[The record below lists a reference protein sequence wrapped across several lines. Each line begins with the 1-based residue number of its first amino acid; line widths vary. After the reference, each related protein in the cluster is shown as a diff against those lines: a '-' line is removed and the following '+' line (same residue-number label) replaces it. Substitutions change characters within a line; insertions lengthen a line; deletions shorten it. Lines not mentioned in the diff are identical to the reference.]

1 MGTRHKSPALLNYFA
16 HHKVAG
22 NLLMLI
28 LILAGCWALLKINIQ
43 FFPTM
48 DFNYITVQIPWPG
61 STAEDV
67 ERAILNP
74 IERRLHHL
82 EDLKNMDGSATP
94 GMATVKLEYFQHA
107 NMSDAMEKV
116 RQEVDQLRQLPDDV
130 ERPII
135 TKSESFESIAKVLVQ
150 SENPYIL
157 RPLIRK
163 MEHELLERGIARIN
177 VTGLPDEEIA
187 IEIPSKRLAELHMSL
202 NQLGVR
208 VNALSKDIPAGV
220 IGRDQFAQRVRSLAQ
235 RRSSKE
241 FENLPII
248 ANDQG
253 QLITLGDIAHITRRP
268 RENTVTVTQQDQQ
281 AVELALFRTRNMN
294 SLSAAQILQNW
305 LPEIRKQLLQGVTV
319 VAYDQSWQHLA
330 ARINLLVKNALG
342 GLLLILAVLYL
353 FLNRIVATWVAIGIP
368 VTFMGALMVI
378 YLLGGSINMISLF
391 ATIMGLGIIVDDTI
405 VVGEEALR
413 LFQEGQ
419 GALTA
424 IENASRKMFPPVM
437 ASSLTTIC
445 AFIPIALVSGV
456 MGEFIIA
463 IPLVIISVIIASLI
477 ECFLILPNHLAHS
490 FKRSNSQKHPIREK
504 IDTQFT
510 QFRETLFK
518 PWVEKAVAQRH
529 ITLSI
534 ATAFFLVT
542 LSIVASGHLSF
553 NFFPSPENR
562 MIQVNFQMLP
572 GTPTAERDAFMD
584 QLTQTLRQTDGD
596 LSPKNN
602 SFIHTFASYY
612 NRSQDPNGDRR
623 EYQRGEN
630 RGSMLIEL
638 TSTDEREV
646 SNQAFIQHWRDLLN
660 LPPSLLNLSILPRQ
674 VGIPGKSLSIQLM
687 APDKDQLKAA
697 ANFLKAKLKT
707 YEGVS
712 DIEDNLPYGQQQ
724 IIYQLSQQGL
734 SQGLTTQDLGQQI
747 RAALS
752 GHLVQLFHLP
762 NEELEVR
769 IMLAKNERDQLSSL
783 QQLPI
788 LTPQNKIVPLD
799 SVARLK
805 QQFGTD
811 VIRHSEAQASVN
823 ISAQVDPKANSATQ
837 IIHQLEQ
844 TTFKQLT
851 HQYGVRLAFR
861 GKNKEER
868 STLADLKYGA
878 LLAIIMIYIIL
889 AWIFHSYTWPFLII
903 LTIPF
908 GFIGAIIGHVVM
920 GLNLTVLSLF
930 GLFGLSGIIINDS
943 IILLNCYKH
952 MRQSCDDPI
961 EAIVLAACQRLRP
974 VLLTS
979 LTTIAGLTP
988 LLFETSFQAQFLIP
1002 LVTTICFGLLASTF
1016 LILLVMPALIS
1027 CYEDLG
1033 VYLKKTVKHLTR
1045 GAYFCH
1051 YGSSHC

>member
-1 MGTRHKSPALLNYFA
+1 MSSRNKPPLLLNYFA

-28 LILAGCWALLKINIQ
+28 MILAGCWALLKINIQ
-43 FFPTM
+43 FFPSM
-48 DFNYITVQIPWPG
+48 DFNTITVQIAWPG
-61 STAEDV
+61 SSAEDV

-74 IERRLHHL
+74 IERRLRHL

-94 GMATVKLEYFQHA
+94 GIATVKLEYSQHA
-107 NMSDAMEKV
+107 NMTIALEKV
-116 RQEVDQLRQLPDDV
+116 RQEVDQLRQLPDDA

-135 TKSESFESIAKVLVQ
+135 SKAESFESIAKILVQ
-150 SENPYIL
+150 SKNPYIL

-163 MEHELLERGIARIN
+163 IEHELLERSIARIN

-187 IEIPSKRLAELHMSL
+187 IEIPSKHLAELHMSL
-202 NQLGVR
+202 NQIGER
-208 VNALSKDIPAGV
+208 INKLSKDIPAGV

-241 FENLPII
+241 FADLPII

-253 QLITLGDIAHITRRP
+253 QLVKLGDIASITQRP
-268 RENTVTVTQQDQQ
+268 RENTVIVKQQNHQ

-294 SLSAAQILQNW
+294 SLSAARILHDW
-305 LPEIRKQLLQGVTV
+305 LAEIHGRLPNGVKV
-319 VAYDQSWQHLA
+319 DVYDQSWKHLA
-330 ARINLLVKNALG
+330 GRIHLLLKNALG
-342 GLLLILAVLYL
+342 GLLLILAVFYL
-353 FLNRIVATWVAIGIP
+353 LLNRIVATWVAIGIP

-419 GALTA
+419 TAIVA
-424 IENASRKMFPPVM
+424 IENAACKMFPPVM

-445 AFIPIALVSGV
+445 AFIPIALVSGI
-456 MGEFIIA
+456 MGKFIIA

-490 FKRSNSQKHPIREK
+490 FKHVNAKSTPIREK
-504 IDTQFT
+504 IDTQFAY
-510 QFRETLFK
+510 FK
-518 PWVEKAVAQRH
+518 DTIFKSWVTKAVKNRNITISIAIALFF

-534 ATAFFLVT
+534 V
-542 LSIVASGHLSF
+542 ISGHLSF
-553 NFFPSPENR
+553 DFFPSPENR

-572 GTPTAERDAFMD
+572 GTPTVERDAFMQ
-584 QLTQTLRQTDGD
+584 QLTTTLKQSDEN
-596 LSPKNN
+596 LSPKDKN
-602 SFIHTFASYY
+602 FIVTFASYY
-612 NRSQDPNGDRR
+612 NRSQNPNGDRR
-623 EYQRGEN
+623 EFLHGETH
-630 RGSMLIEL
+630 GSMLIEL
-638 TSTDEREV
+638 TSTDERKV
-646 SNQAFIQHWRDLLN
+646 SNQQFIKHWRSLLH

-674 VGIPGKSLSIQLM
+674 VGIPGKSLSIQLI
-687 APDKDQLKAA
+687 AANRNQVKAA

-707 YEGVS
+707 FEGIS

-769 IMLAKNERDQLSSL
+769 VMLLKDERDQLISL

-788 LTPQNKIVPLD
+788 LTPQDKIVPLD
-799 SVARLK
+799 SVAILK
-805 QQFGTD
+805 QQVGTD
-811 VIRHSEAQASVN
+811 IIYHSEAQASVN
-823 ISAQVDPKANSATQ
+823 ISAQVDPSVNSATS
-837 IIHQLEQ
+837 IIHALEK
-844 TTFKQLT
+844 TTFKQLNN
-851 HQYGVRLAFR
+851 QFGVRLAFR
-861 GKNKEER
+861 GKNEEQLN
-868 STLADLKYGA
+868 TLADLKYGA
-878 LLAIIMIYIIL
+878 LLAITMIYIIL
-889 AWIFHSYTWPFLII
+889 AWIFHSYTWPLLII

-920 GLNLTVLSLF
+920 GMNLTILSLF
-930 GLFGLSGIIINDS
+930 GLFGLSGIVINDS

-952 MRQSCDDPI
+952 LRNKYATSS
-961 EAIVLAACQRLRP
+961 EAIIQAACQRLRP

-979 LTTIAGLTP
+979 LTTIAGLAP

-1016 LILLVMPALIS
+1016 LILLIIPAIVS
-1027 CYEDLG
+1027 VYEDLMLF
-1033 VYLKKTVKHLTR
+1033 LKKCLN
-1045 GAYFCH
+1045 A
-1051 YGSSHC
+1051 